1 MHIGYH
7 ASHEQFAPGKL
18 IELVKRA
25 EKAGFTAGMCSDH
38 FKPWNNRQSE
48 SGFAWSWLGAALQG
62 TSLPF
67 GVVSAPGQRYHPAII
82 AQAAATLAEMFPDR
96 FWIAVGSGQ
105 LMNEAITGDKWP
117 TKKERNERLLKCVR
131 IIRALWEGKTVTYQG
146 HVRVEEAK
154 LYSLPERPPLLL
166 GAALTPET
174 AAWVGE
180 WADGLITVS
189 AQEEQL
195 SEMIKAFH
203 SGGGKGKPMY
213 MQMKISYALTE
224 EEALKGAWEQWR
236 STILK
241 SSVNTELRSPEVL
254 DAAAEFVKPE
264 DMRDYVHISSD
275 INKYVNWID
284 KYTGMGFENIYA
296 HNVNLDQQRF
306 IDDFGKHVLPALQ
319 ASRAVGAGK

>member
-18 IELVKRA
+18 LEHVKAA
-25 EKAGFTAGMCSDH
+25 EKAGFTAAMCSDH
-38 FKPWNNRQSE
+38 FKPWNNRQNE
-48 SGFAWSWLGAALQG
+48 SGYAWSWLGAALEG

-96 FWIAVGSGQ
+96 FWMAVGSGQ
-105 LMNEAITGDKWP
+105 LMNESITGDRWP
-117 TKKERNERLLKCVR
+117 TKKERNERLLECVR
-131 IIRALWEGKTVTYQG
+131 IIRDLWEGRTVTYHG
-146 HVRVEEAK
+146 HVHVEEAK
-154 LYSLPERPPLLL
+154 LYSLPERAPLLF

-174 AAWVGE
+174 AEWVGE

-189 AQEEQL
+189 AREEQL
-195 SEMIKAFH
+195 NEIIKAFR

-213 MQMKISYALTE
+213 MQMKISYARSDE
-224 EEALKGAWEQWR
+224 DALQGAWEQWR

-241 SSVNTELRSPEVL
+241 SSVNTELSSPEALV
-254 DAAAEFVKPE
+254 AAAEFVKPE

-275 INKYVNWID
+275 INRFVNWID
-284 KYTGMGFENIYA
+284 RYIEMGFENIYV
-296 HNVNLDQQRF
+296 HNVNLDQKLV
-306 IDDFGKHVLPALQ
+306 IEDFGEHVLPALLP
-319 ASRAVGAGK
+319 ARSVVVGK

>member
-7 ASHEQFAPGKL
+7 ASHEQFAPGRL
-18 IELVKRA
+18 IELVKAA

-38 FKPWNNRQSE
+38 FKPWNNRQNE

-105 LMNEAITGDKWP
+105 LMNESITGDRWP
-117 TKKERNERLLKCVR
+117 TKKERNERLLECVR
-131 IIRALWEGKTVTYQG
+131 IFRALWNGQTVTHHG
-146 HVRVEEAK
+146 RVRVEEAK
-154 LYSLPERPPLLL
+154 LYSLPERPPLLF

-195 SEMIKAFH
+195 NELIKAFH

-224 EEALKGAWEQWR
+224 EEALKGAWDQWR

-275 INKYVNWID
+275 INKYVDWID
-284 KYTGMGFENIYA
+284 KYIGMGFENIYV
-296 HNVNLDQQRF
+296 HNVNLDQQSF
-306 IDDFGKHVLPALQ
+306 IDDFGEHVLPALLT
-319 ASRAVGAGK
+319 SRDVSAGK